1 MLKRL
6 IIWIM
11 LIALPLQ
18 SYAAASM
25 LYCAQM
31 HPAMAMQTMAPAD
44 THAMHGDNA
53 DADPAH
59 VQHAEHCDMAMV
71 ADGDDTSDQPTQP
84 HKVAG
89 KCSACSA
96 CCMCTI
102 AVFTSPANWLSS
114 SGAVIMA
121 PHLVDTLTS
130 VSLEALQRPP
140 RTSSV

>member
-1 MLKRL
+1 MFRRL
-6 IIWIM
+6 ILWIM

-25 LYCAQM
+25 LYCAPM
-31 HPAMAMQTMAPAD
+31 HQTMAMQTMVPAD
-44 THAMHGDNA
+44 AHAMHGDHA

-59 VQHAEHCDMAMV
+59 IQHAEHCDMAMA
-71 ADGDDTSDQPTQP
+71 ADGDDSSDQSPQP

-96 CCMCTI
+96 CCMCTA
-102 AVFTSPANWLSS
+102 AVSSAPATTFSSP
-114 SGAVIMA
+114 GAVIMA

-130 VSLEALQRPP
+130 VSLEMLQRPP
-140 RTSSV
+140 RTSAL

>member
-53 DADPAH
+53 DTKPAH
-59 VQHAEHCDMAMV
+59 VQHAEHCDMAMS
-71 ADGDDTSDQPTQP
+71 ADGDDSADQPTQP

-96 CCMCTI
+96 CCMCT
-102 AVFTSPANWLSS
+102 AAAASASTTTFSSP
-114 SGAVIMA
+114 GAAIMA

-130 VSLEALQRPP
+130 VSLETLQRPP

>member
-25 LYCAQM
+25 LYCAPM
-31 HPAMAMQTMAPAD
+31 HQAMAMQTMVPAD
-44 THAMHGDNA
+44 THAMHSDNA

-59 VQHAEHCDMAMV
+59 VQHAEHCDMAMA

-89 KCSACSA
+89 KCSACST
-96 CCMCTI
+96 CCMCT
-102 AVFTSPANWLSS
+102 AAAASASATTFSSP
-114 SGAVIMA
+114 GAAIMA
-121 PHLVDTLTS
+121 PHLIDILTS
-130 VSLEALQRPP
+130 ISPETLQRPP

>member
-1 MLKRL
+1 MFRRL

-25 LYCAQM
+25 LYCAPT
-31 HPAMAMQTMAPAD
+31 HHTMASAD
-44 THAMHGDNA
+44 AHAMHDDNTDDDSRNA
-53 DADPAH
+53 
-59 VQHAEHCDMAMV
+59 QHAEHCGMMMA
-71 ADGDDTSDQPTQP
+71 AGGNGDETPDHPTKP
-84 HKVAG
+84 HKEAG

-114 SGAVIMA
+114 SGAAIMA

-130 VSLEALQRPP
+130 VSLETLQRPP
-140 RTSSV
+140 RTSSL